1 MEETKKEDK
10 QSLEMMFQQLD
21 VIVTRM
27 EGEDLN
33 LDESFS
39 LYQKG
44 MQMLKL
50 CNERLDL
57 VEKQVQ
63 VLDENGEVHEF

>member
-21 VIVTRM
+21 AIVTRM